1 MAHSA
6 SDTAHVL
13 AADSRSALLAALRGS
28 GRPLSVG
35 EAAAAVGISEST
47 ARSHLALLV
56 TAGLVRRSVERQ
68 ARAGRPSLRYAAAP
82 APAADAGADAAG
94 RDDLAQL
101 RHFASVLAGHIGE
114 GADPAAAARRAGQ
127 RWSDELAGAEAAGEP
142 AGADPGEALT
152 SLLDRLGFA
161 PEQPRQGRIW
171 LRRCP
176 FEEVARQHRAVVCGV
191 HQGMLEQSAERLGL
205 DPDGIGLE
213 PFAVD
218 EPLLCVVSL
227 ADGVG
232 RVDDLVGPGAGGE
245 SDG

>member
-1 MAHSA
+1 MVQPA
-6 SDTAHVL
+6 SDISYLL

-28 GRPLSVG
+28 SRPLSVG

-56 TAGLVRRSVERQ
+56 TAGLVTRTVERQ
-68 ARAGRPSLRYAAAP
+68 PRAGRPSLRYAATG
-82 APAADAGADAAG
+82 PAAADDSDATGH
-94 RDDLAQL
+94 DDLAQL

-127 RWSDELAGAEAAGEP
+127 RWSDELAGAEASSTP
-142 AGADPGEALT
+142 ANADPVEALT
-152 SLLDRLGFA
+152 GLLDRLGFA
-161 PEQPRQGRIW
+161 PEQPRRDRIW

-205 DPDGIGLE
+205 DPLEIGLE
-213 PFAVD
+213 PFAMD
-218 EPLLCVVSL
+218 EPLLCVVRL
-227 ADGVG
+227 ADGAG
-232 RVDDLVGPGAGGE
+232 RADDRGVPGAGGE
-245 SDG
+245 GDG